1 MQLVE
6 AQDFTGERAWDALSL
21 ARIDDVTV
29 RLHWTDQPYVWHVND
44 GAEIF
49 VVLDGAIDMHVRVD
63 GAESVHR
70 LTVGSIFHAE
80 AGDAHRAV
88 PIGPARILVVERAGS
103 I

>member
-1 MQLVE
+1 
-6 AQDFTGERAWDALSL
+6 
-21 ARIDDVTV
+21 
-29 RLHWTDQPYVWHVND
+29 
-44 GAEIF
+44 
-49 VVLDGAIDMHVRVD
+49 LDGAVDMHVRVD

-88 PIGPARILVVERAGS
+88 PIGPARILVVECAGS